1 LTKDSLQIAMKDTL
15 VPKVE
20 RRTTETTQDPFEDT
34 RTATY
39 QERLAQMD
47 LQRIAKVNQPSWRG
61 FCAKNCQNLSYPELK
76 EWNLKERAL
85 NSM

>member
-1 LTKDSLQIAMKDTL
+1 MTKDSLQIAMKDTL

-20 RRTTETTQDPFEDT
+20 RRTDQDDSRPVRRSNEAT

-39 QERLAQMD
+39 QEILAQMD

-61 FCAKNCQNLSYPELK
+61 FCAKRIAKTYPTQN
-76 EWNLKERAL
+76 
-85 NSM
+85 